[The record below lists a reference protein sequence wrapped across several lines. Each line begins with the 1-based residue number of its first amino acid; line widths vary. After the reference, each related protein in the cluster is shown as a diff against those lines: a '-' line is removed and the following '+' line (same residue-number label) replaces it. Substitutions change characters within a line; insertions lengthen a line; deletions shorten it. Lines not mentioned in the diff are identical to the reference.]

1 MKLFSFVVVCLSYF
15 ERNWL
20 GSSLMKTERD
30 VRSPFTSVW
39 GYLTLLF
46 RNKQLELPQ
55 FENLTLGYIP
65 FLPLYEAIIIW
76 TFVLLVLVYMVSG
89 LFFSLW
95 KFSSQLSNYIR
106 LVTSEFITIIF
117 SNFFYVRRFPTWS
130 VNVIWS

>member
-1 MKLFSFVVVCLSYF
+1 
-15 ERNWL
+15 
-20 GSSLMKTERD
+20 
-30 VRSPFTSVW
+30 
-39 GYLTLLF
+39 
-46 RNKQLELPQ
+46 
-55 FENLTLGYIP
+55 LTLGYIP

-117 SNFFYVRRFPTWS
+117 SNFF
-130 VNVIWS
+130 